1 MEGQVHSARTR
12 AHNPA
17 RSTHHTPAGLPRP
30 AIAPE
35 DPQAAR
41 LPTEQEARAESE
53 TALFLKA
60 TSMKGNAY
68 SSVQELRR
76 PDHQTNTRTAA
87 TSTVEIQPQTR
98 AQARTA
104 HTMPRTAFSVSCS
117 STDSIRSQGHV
128 CKTGPHIDAD
138 ESVSPRSALPSQEQG
153 QGAQNPPAIGHQVAN
168 PMAAVPVRQY
178 VEVVAEPKV
187 QIKIT
192 AAMIIWRRSSTT
204 AILAS
209 HIWMC
214 MVKSCSIWSHPLP
227 CHLSVIIMSGMAM

>member
-17 RSTHHTPAGLPRP
+17 RSTHNTPAGLPRP

-68 SSVQELRR
+68 SSVQDG
-76 PDHQTNTRTAA
+76 P
-87 TSTVEIQPQTR
+87 STVEIQPQTR

-214 MVKSCSIWSHPLP
+214 MVKSCFIWSHPLP

>member
-17 RSTHHTPAGLPRP
+17 RSTHNTPAGLPRP

-68 SSVQELRR
+68 SSVQDG
-76 PDHQTNTRTAA
+76 P
-87 TSTVEIQPQTR
+87 STVEIQPQTR

-138 ESVSPRSALPSQEQG
+138 ECVSPRSALPSQEQG

-214 MVKSCSIWSHPLP
+214 MVKSCFIWSHPLP